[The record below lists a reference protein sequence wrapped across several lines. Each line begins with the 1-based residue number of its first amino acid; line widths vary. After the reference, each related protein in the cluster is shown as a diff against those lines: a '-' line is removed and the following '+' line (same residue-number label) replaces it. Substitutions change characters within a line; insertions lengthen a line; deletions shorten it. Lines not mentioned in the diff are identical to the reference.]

1 MLIRSIGLLV
11 LGLFLALSTQLHPA
25 WSQGN
30 GVERYGK
37 NDRPTSEV
45 GAAYASQCLQNGL
58 RCTLVYGDSARTPET
73 AAKAAPSSSE
83 PLFNPRDPILNGPVA
98 IVVVLVAFA
107 TIIGLW
113 MRFGGGGMLLAPA
126 PREMK
131 RREGEVPES
140 WGSPAREMEERPND
154 FLQRIAAMR
163 DRRQALV
170 LLLRH
175 CLLHAADAT
184 GTRLFRYDTERAVLG
199 RLPVNMA
206 GRDRLENLL
215 IEAELVH
222 YGGRALVESQ
232 FNDLLAIARGFLS
245 NGRVANA

>member
-1 MLIRSIGLLV
+1 MLTRSVGLLV
-11 LGLFLALSTQLHPA
+11 LGLFLAQSTQLHPA
-25 WSQGN
+25 WAQGN
-30 GVERYGK
+30 GVERDGK
-37 NDRPTSEV
+37 SDRPTSEI
-45 GAAYASQCLQNGL
+45 GAAYASQCSQNGL
-58 RCTLVYGDSARTPET
+58 RCTLVYGDAAQTPDAAASA
-73 AAKAAPSSSE
+73 ASSSNE
-83 PLFNPRDPILNGPVA
+83 PFFSPRDPILTGPLA
-98 IVVVLVAFA
+98 IVVVLVALA

-113 MRFGGGGMLLAPA
+113 MRFGSGGMLLAPA
-126 PREMK
+126 PQEMK
-131 RREGEVPES
+131 RREGVVPES
-140 WGSPAREMEERPND
+140 WGSPAHEIEERPND
-154 FLQRIAAMR
+154 FLQRIAAMQ

-232 FNDLLAIARGFLS
+232 FADLLAIARGFLS
-245 NGRVANA
+245 NGRAANA

>member
-1 MLIRSIGLLV
+1 MLIRSIGLLA
-11 LGLFLALSTQLHPA
+11 LGLFLAAGTQPNPA
-25 WSQGN
+25 WAQGTR
-30 GVERYGK
+30 VEHDGK
-37 NDRPTSEV
+37 NNRPTGAV
-45 GAAYASQCLQNGL
+45 GAEYASQCSQNGL
-58 RCTLVYGDSARTPET
+58 RCTLVYGDAAQTSDATASAASTSSRQLLNPPEPIIT
-73 AAKAAPSSSE
+73 G
-83 PLFNPRDPILNGPVA
+83 PLA
-98 IVVVLVAFA
+98 IVVVLVVLA
-107 TIIGLW
+107 TSIGLW
-113 MRFGGGGMLLAPA
+113 MRFGNGGMLLSQA

-140 WGSPAREMEERPND
+140 WRSTPHEIEERPND
-154 FLQRIAAMR
+154 FLQRIAAMQ

-184 GTRLFRYDTERAVLG
+184 GTRLFRYDTERAVLS

-206 GRDRLENLL
+206 ARDRLENLL

-232 FNDLLAIARGFLS
+232 FTDLLATARGFLS
-245 NGRVANA
+245 NVRVANA